1 MTNHLQ
7 NQKVQVLPAFLAF
20 SLAIYLA
27 QGVVSCCKKALSFVL
42 PQTIPHYVKLDLHVR
57 TKSTEL
63 VTSISYCSAYQLRI
77 FFFFFIA
84 DFLNATE
91 LQVLYYS
98 ILF

>member
-7 NQKVQVLPAFLAF
+7 NQEVQVLPAFLAF

-42 PQTIPHYVKLDLHVR
+42 PQTIPYYVKLDFHVR

-63 VTSISYCSAYQLRI
+63 VTSISYCSAYQLRF

-84 DFLNATE
+84 DSPNATE
-91 LQVLYYS
+91 LQVLYYN